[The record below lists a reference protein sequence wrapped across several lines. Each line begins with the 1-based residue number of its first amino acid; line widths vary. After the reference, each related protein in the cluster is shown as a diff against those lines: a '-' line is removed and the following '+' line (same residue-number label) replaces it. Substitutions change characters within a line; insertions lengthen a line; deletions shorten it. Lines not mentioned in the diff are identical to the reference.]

1 MMPRTPTSKLSIP
14 RDLMDYWQHWRS
26 NHGYTPNLS
35 HVALYI
41 FTRLS
46 ADDRYRALQ
55 ICNAE
60 YRDGGLE
67 SVPETAVLLSS
78 KMLSGLPQLYGAWFK
93 TLGRYNCDDWHD
105 IVVYTSARGAYD
117 AAKQSQQ
124 SKGNRRENSRSWGE
138 IIVVELK
145 PQALFGLS
153 DRADL
158 PSIAGRIG
166 PDGRDQRLVNM
177 AL

>member
-1 MMPRTPTSKLSIP
+1 MPRTTTSKLSIP

-26 NHGYTPNLS
+26 SHGHTPNIS

-60 YRDGGLE
+60 YRDCGLDA
-67 SVPETAVLLSS
+67 VPEIAVPLSS
-78 KMLSGLPQLYGAWFK
+78 KVLTGLPQLYGAWFK
-93 TLGRYNCDDWHD
+93 ALGCYNCDGWDD
-105 IVVYTSARGAYD
+105 IVVYTSPRGAYD
-117 AAKQSQQ
+117 AANGSQQ
-124 SKGNRRENSRSWGE
+124 SKRNRRENSASWGE

-153 DRADL
+153 DRSDL
-158 PSIAGRIG
+158 PAIAGRIG
-166 PDGRDQRLVNM
+166 PDGRDQLLVSR
-177 AL
+177 A